1 MHLEVIVLY
10 TLSGCTGVG
19 KTSLIRKAL
28 AEIKDTHLL
37 RSYTTRDPRDNDLPG
52 EYTHLSE
59 KDWRSALLRGEFA
72 WHVHVRSKMYGTRRE
87 DVRAA
92 LDNAN
97 PFLAAIAPEKVSDIY
112 SLALVFGLKR
122 QVRSIYIL
130 SPDRRVL
137 FERLTKGRGL
147 APDKANADLDECAKW
162 DDLAKHES
170 RFSYRYITDRNSLSD
185 KFTDLRMALTPP
197 R

>member
-1 MHLEVIVLY
+1 MLY
-10 TLSGCTGVG
+10 TISGCTGVG

-28 AEIKDTHLL
+28 TEIPDTHLL
-37 RSYTTRDPRDNDLPG
+37 RSYTTRAARENDLPG
-52 EYTHLSE
+52 EYTHLSGGE
-59 KDWRSALLRGEFA
+59 WRNALMQSVFA
-72 WHVHVRSKMYGTRRE
+72 WHVHVRDMMYGTRRE

-92 LDNAN
+92 LDSTRI
-97 PFLAAIAPEKVSDIY
+97 FLAAIAPEKVYDIY
-112 SLALVFGLKR
+112 TLAEAFGLKL

-147 APDKANADLDECAKW
+147 DTSRANMDLDECASW
-162 DDLAKHES
+162 DDKALHQG
-170 RFSYRYITDRNSLSD
+170 RLSYHYIRDRDSLD
-185 KFTDLRMALTPP
+185 KKFAELRSALIPP

>member
-28 AEIKDTHLL
+28 AEIPDTHLL
-37 RSYTTRDPRDNDLPG
+37 CSYTTRDPRDNDLPG
-52 EYTHLSE
+52 EYVHLSE
-59 KDWRSALLRGEFA
+59 KEWRDMYMGSAFA
-72 WHVHVRSKMYGTRRE
+72 WHLHVRGKMYGTRRD

-92 LDNAN
+92 LDGSRI
-97 PFLAAIAPEKVSDIY
+97 FLAAIAPGKVPDIY
-112 SLALVFGLKR
+112 TLADSFDLKR

-137 FERLTKGRGL
+137 FERLTKGREL
-147 APDKANADLDECAKW
+147 TPDRANADLDECASW
-162 DDLAKHES
+162 DDMAKHE
-170 RFSYRYITDRNSLSD
+170 RRLSYRYITDRNSLSD
-185 KFTDLRMALTPP
+185 KFAALREALTPP